1 MKACSGEG
9 ESLPKLLV
17 VQSVEALVQWNQPA
31 GMDTDETGEVWDKI
45 VGQS

>member
-17 VQSVEALVQWNQPA
+17 VQNAEALAQWNQPA
-31 GMDTDETGEVWDKI
+31 CINTD
-45 VGQS
+45 